1 MPYVDINYYASIYN
15 GMEVEDGD
23 FQSLCER
30 AGGIIEEM
38 TMYKVTPVTILA
50 MPECVQDRVKM
61 AVCAQIEYLDA
72 NGGAD
77 MDNGVDLQSAGLGKF
92 NFTKA
97 SGANGS
103 TEQSI
108 YAPRAVRILAPTGLL
123 YRGGGCY

>member
-1 MPYVDINYYASIYN
+1 MLYVDINYYASIYN
-15 GMEVEDGD
+15 GMEVEDED

-30 AGGIIEEM
+30 AGEIIEEM
-38 TMYKVTPVTILA
+38 TMYRVTPVAILA

>member
-15 GMEVEDGD
+15 GMEVEDED

-97 SGANGS
+97 SSANGS

-123 YRGGGCY
+123 CRGGGCY

>member
-15 GMEVEDGD
+15 GMEVEDED
-23 FQSLCER
+23 FHSLCER
-30 AGGIIEEM
+30 VGEIIEEM
-38 TMYKVTPVTILA
+38 TMYKVTPVAILA

-92 NFTKA
+92 NFTKS

>member
-15 GMEVEDGD
+15 GMEVEDED

-30 AGGIIEEM
+30 AGEIIEEM

-123 YRGGGCY
+123 HRGGGCY